1 MKYYLS
7 KERLESLK
15 KELEQRKKQGR
26 IKVAEQLKQ
35 AIEYGDLSENAAYH
49 AAKDDQ
55 ADLENKII
63 ETENIIRNAVIIEKN
78 KTDAIQIGSTIKVKR
93 GSEKLQYTIVGSQEA
108 DPAKNMISNESPLGM
123 AFLGKKEKDIIE
135 VTTPKGLVRYEIIMI
150 E

>member
-15 KELEQRKKQGR
+15 KELEQMKKHGR
-26 IKVAEQLKQ
+26 IKMAEQLKQ

-63 ETENIIRNAVIIEKN
+63 KTENIIRNAVIIEKN
-78 KTDAIQIGSTIKVKR
+78 KTDIIQIGSTIKVKR

-108 DPAKNMISNESPLGM
+108 DPAKNMISNESPLGV

-135 VTTPKGLVRYEIIMI
+135 VATPKGLVKYEIMVI